1 MMSKLQRRQFLI
13 AASAL
18 LATSLARAQGY
29 PSKPIRMLVGFP
41 PGGGLDFT
49 TRLIAPHL
57 SEGLGQPIIVENR
70 AGAAG
75 GIAAGGGGGAAP
87 GGAAAVCG
95 KNPPPGASGQHDGKS
110 SPSSREG

>member
-75 GIAAGGGGGAAP
+75 GLAAGEGGGSAP
-87 GGAAAVCG
+87 GGGTPVVAKNSPPAACAQHI
-95 KNPPPGASGQHDGKS
+95 GQH
-110 SPSSREG
+110 